1 MEHLVYLD
9 HKAKE
14 LEKIIEKTKT
24 KIIRGATGR
33 KLPYG
38 RVFEDEILYF
48 VENDGSQLIK
58 AKAYV
63 KSVFNSEPL
72 TPEASTNLILSE
84 QPDLNLTD
92 AQLKRWSGKKRLC
105 IVEIKGFEML
115 DQPIPYYRQKNM
127 DDWIT
132 VAHINE
138 ILEDQDYQSLRIK

>member
-14 LEKIIEKTKT
+14 LEKFIEKTKT

-63 KSVFNSEPL
+63 KSVYNSEPL
-72 TPEASTNLILSE
+72 TPEASTNIIKSE
-84 QPDLNLTD
+84 QPSLNLTD
-92 AQLKRWSGKKRLC
+92 AQLERWSGKKRLC

-115 DQPIPYYRQKNM
+115 EQPIPYYRQKNM